1 MQGGTTAGMQGGRPV
16 GLAFSPLCVRAF
28 LSVCILAVLLPGCVR
43 AHAKT
48 EPEPPTLDV
57 PAPPPRNVEAR
68 TPEPPPPVTL
78 VEPARTLPAQPPPAP
93 SAQQRADPTRSEPPK
108 VEPAAPLDAPKPAE
122 DPRSQPTTTLQT
134 TPAER
139 QAQVEKGTR
148 DLLARALVDLN
159 RIDYSHLNADA
170 RTQYDHARRF
180 ITQAEDALL
189 KKNLVFASNL
199 AEKALTL
206 AAQLA
211 GR

>member
-1 MQGGTTAGMQGGRPV
+1 VCIPAGPRQFIRVIRAVLRFCIV
-16 GLAFSPLCVRAF
+16 GF
-28 LSVCILAVLLPGCVR
+28 LSVGIPALLLPGCVR

-48 EPEPPTLDV
+48 EPEPPPLEV

-78 VEPARTLPAQPPPAP
+78 VEPVPTLPAPLPPAP
-93 SAQQRADPTRSEPPK
+93 SAQQRADPNRSEPPK
-108 VEPAAPLDAPKPAE
+108 IEPAAPLEAPKPA
-122 DPRSQPTTTLQT
+122 DDSRSQPTTTLQT

-139 QAQVEKGTR
+139 EAQVEKGTR

-159 RIDYSHLNADA
+159 RIDYSRLKADA
-170 RTQYDHARRF
+170 RTQYDQARRF
-180 ITQAEDALL
+180 VSQAEDALL
-189 KKNLVFASNL
+189 KRNLVFASNL
-199 AEKALTL
+199 AEKASTL